1 MKIAVTADLHWGIRP
16 DLVIAAKGATSGY
29 VPFGFVAASGAVYEA
44 VREAGPFVHGFTY
57 SHSPVGAAAAT
68 EVLRILEAEDLIA
81 ASAAKGERLK
91 SLLAARLGRHAN
103 VGEIRGRGLLLGLEL
118 VADRES
124 RAPFPR
130 SARLVEAV
138 ARECRD
144 RELLVYTGTG
154 NANGID
160 GDVVVL
166 GPPFVITD
174 AELELVAER
183 LGEAVESATSRV

>member
-1 MKIAVTADLHWGIRP
+1 M
-16 DLVIAAKGATSGY
+16 
-29 VPFGFVAASGAVYEA
+29 
-44 VREAGPFVHGFTY
+44 
-57 SHSPVGAAAAT
+57 
-68 EVLRILEAEDLIA
+68 
-81 ASAAKGERLK
+81 
-91 SLLAARLGRHAN
+91 AARLGRHAN